1 MFAPPAQT
9 YPEGQGWIDPLSY
22 PELDLL
28 ETRWKTVRD
37 ELFGVVN
44 AQASWLRFTDDDSVA
59 ALRLKSQAEVSEII
73 RRALVPLNDDTPHK
87 LFPLIRER
95 DVFPFNSTHCPETVA
110 LLSSIPAL
118 FNAAFAAL
126 EPNGHIARHQGSS
139 DRLDRCHLGLKI
151 PEGDAKLKVGDRA
164 RCWQEGTLM
173 LFDDR
178 TSHEAWNYTSER
190 RFVLI
195 IDLEKALARD
205 RRPLNMDEERF
216 DYEMGKRSHG

>member
-9 YPEGQGWIDPLSY
+9 YPEGQGWIHPFSY
-22 PELDLL
+22 PKLTEL
-28 ETRWKTVRD
+28 EKRWTTVRD

-44 AQASWLRFTDDDSVA
+44 AQAPWMRFTDDDSVA
-59 ALRLKSQAEVSEII
+59 ALRFKSQDEVNEMI
-73 RRALVPLNDDTPHK
+73 RRALVPLNDATQHK

-95 DVFPFNSTHCPETVA
+95 QIFASNASLCPETIA
-110 LLSSIPAL
+110 ILSSIPAL

-126 EPNGHIARHQGSS
+126 EPNGRIARHQGSS
-139 DRLDRCHLGLKI
+139 DRLDRCHLALKI
-151 PEGDAKLKVGDRA
+151 PEGDAKLKVADRA

-178 TSHEAWNYTSER
+178 TSHEAWNYTTER

-205 RRPLNMDEERF
+205 RRPMYEETF
-216 DYEMGKRSHG
+216 DYELGKRSHG